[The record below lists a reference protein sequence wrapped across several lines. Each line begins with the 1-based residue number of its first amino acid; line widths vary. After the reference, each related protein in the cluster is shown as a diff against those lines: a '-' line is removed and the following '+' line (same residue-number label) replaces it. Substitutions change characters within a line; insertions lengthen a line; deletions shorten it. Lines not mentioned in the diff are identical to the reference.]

1 MKDHSSVYTIYLK
14 GNFTEITKY
23 VDIENCHFP
32 LNTFSISS
40 TLENETDIYPLV
52 YSSISYK
59 NDSFYKINCVLYNF
73 NSDYIGPF
81 RMTKLSTINSNI
93 CNAVESEDT
102 YIINLVNLDDN
113 TIFGNTDKN
122 VLTDPYLV
130 GSNHGNKVIVNY
142 SKSYND
148 IIISYVG
155 ELMRIIY
162 QKLKVMVIFL
172 IAKLIEVLRLGKK
185 MLYNKRKFPNRK

>member
-23 VDIENCHFP
+23 VDIENSHFP

-155 ELMRIIY
+155 ELNENN
-162 QKLKVMVIFL
+162 LPKVESNGHFLNCEIDRNFTAWEKNVI
-172 IAKLIEVLRLGKK
+172 
-185 MLYNKRKFPNRK
+185 

>member
-73 NSDYIGPF
+73 N
-81 RMTKLSTINSNI
+81 
-93 CNAVESEDT
+93 
-102 YIINLVNLDDN
+102 
-113 TIFGNTDKN
+113 
-122 VLTDPYLV
+122 
-130 GSNHGNKVIVNY
+130 
-142 SKSYND
+142 
-148 IIISYVG
+148 
-155 ELMRIIY
+155 
-162 QKLKVMVIFL
+162 
-172 IAKLIEVLRLGKK
+172 
-185 MLYNKRKFPNRK
+185 

>member
-122 VLTDPYLV
+122 VLTDSYLV